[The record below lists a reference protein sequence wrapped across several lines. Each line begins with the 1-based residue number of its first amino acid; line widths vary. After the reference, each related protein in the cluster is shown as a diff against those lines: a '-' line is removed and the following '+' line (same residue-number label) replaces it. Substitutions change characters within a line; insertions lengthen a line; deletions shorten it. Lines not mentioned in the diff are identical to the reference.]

1 MNTEDY
7 EHAMDIWFTQ
17 ADADA
22 LERIVS
28 RFMGEPELEE
38 VDSDA
43 LAEE

>member
-28 RFMGEPELEE
+28 MGEPELEE
-38 VDSDA
+38 DA
-43 LAEE
+43 DAALED